1 VVPGELPGTFSGTMK
16 KKFAGVNAAM
26 ELIGEDQFSFIQLR
40 ARLVYHLAI
49 KPYAAEVLIN
59 QLLEKQLIETVLQGK
74 SPIYRKKI
82 LVHGN

>member
-1 VVPGELPGTFSGTMK
+1 MPGTFSGTMK

-26 ELIGEDQFSFIQLR
+26 ELIGEDQLTFIQLR
-40 ARLVYHLAI
+40 AKLVHDLAI
-49 KPYAAEVLIN
+49 KSYAAEVLIN
-59 QLLEKQLIETVLQGK
+59 QLLEKQMIETVLQGK